1 MLTDVI
7 TENIK
12 KSIQE
17 QISKQIDKE
26 IEEKVKQL
34 YDELTDRKDEY
45 IAQIMKGIRVYSEYD
60 HLYNQ
65 MNYKI
70 VFENINRIEVK

>member
-1 MLTDVI
+1 MDDKVR
-7 TENIK
+7 ENIIK
-12 KSIQE
+12 C
-17 QISKQIDKE
+17 ISQQVSDEIDLE
-26 IEEKVKQL
+26 IEQKVKE
-34 YDELTDRKDEY
+34 YYRELTDRKDRY
-45 IAQIMKGIRVYSEYD
+45 IAQVMKGIRVYSEYD